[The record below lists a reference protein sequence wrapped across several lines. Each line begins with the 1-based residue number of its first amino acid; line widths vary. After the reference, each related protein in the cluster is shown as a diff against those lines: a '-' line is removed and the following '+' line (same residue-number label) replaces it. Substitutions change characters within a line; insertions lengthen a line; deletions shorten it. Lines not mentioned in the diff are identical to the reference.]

1 MQVID
6 QLIPD
11 EVAYYK
17 EIYKQ
22 EDLQGVL
29 NSL

>member
-6 QLIPD
+6 QLIQD

-17 EIYKQ
+17 EIYEQ
-22 EDLQGVL
+22 DGLEGVL